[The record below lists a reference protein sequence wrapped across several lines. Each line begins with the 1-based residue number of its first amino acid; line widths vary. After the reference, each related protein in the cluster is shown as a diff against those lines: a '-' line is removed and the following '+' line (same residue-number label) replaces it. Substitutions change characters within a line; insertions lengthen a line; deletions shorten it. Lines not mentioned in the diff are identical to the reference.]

1 MSCCSLKVETLMRIR
16 LHSVFLLLYAVVAM
30 AEGPGSARTI
40 KVTVQDSSGAVIPGA
55 QVVVADP
62 GGKTLVRGVTDN
74 VGTFSFTG
82 VPAGAYLIDATRDGF
97 RETRQ
102 SIEGNSI
109 RIVMPIATVNEN
121 VTVVGSDMS
130 TQISTDISQN
140 QSGNTVDSNALD
152 RLPVFDQDYIT
163 TMSRFL
169 DADSTGTNGTTLVVN
184 GVEANGPG
192 VTASAIQ
199 SVKINQNPYTALY
212 SRPGR
217 ARIEITT
224 KGGTPELHG
233 SGNFLYRNSLFDD
246 TNAFAVMKPSEQR
259 TYYEGSLTGP
269 LNRNKKTTF
278 LLALDDDNNNQEG
291 IVVAAGP
298 NGAINENIPNPTRH
312 YFLSGRVF
320 HDYGQGNQVWIGYS
334 YEHRTVSNQGVG
346 GNVLP
351 EAGTD
356 TMMLEHEVNVGNT
369 VILTPHLANMLHFL
383 VGHNDN
389 RVQSLNPNPSIV
401 VSGAFTGG
409 GAQANR
415 FRTESHFDGQDIVTY
430 TSSKHEI
437 KFGIDVPDI
446 SRRGFD
452 DFTNQAGTYSFANLA
467 DYTASQPFSYLLQ
480 SGQGHVAFL
489 ERTVAGIFEDNIR
502 LKSNLSIAIGVRYY
516 WQNYFHDIAH
526 NFAPR
531 FSFAW
536 APSAKSKT
544 VVRGGGGFFFDR
556 TGPSPISDLLHF
568 NGVLLKRYII
578 DNPSYPIYPAQLAGF
593 PTSVVKLD
601 PRQRIPYTIQYGI
614 GIERQL
620 NASSSVYANY
630 VGARGIDLFRSIDA
644 NAPLPPNYAVRPNP
658 NLGQERLIQS
668 EGYLKSNALEIG
680 FRGRPAKWFTGQAR
694 YNFGE
699 TDNNTSGITY
709 FPANSYAPNA
719 DWGRSGNDL
728 RHKFDMLGTFE
739 AGKWFNF
746 GTALSVYSGLPVNV
760 TTGSDNYN
768 DGMSNAR
775 PVGLSRNSLDGPG
788 YVDIDL
794 NLARDFPLTKQGDKG
809 PTAVVS
815 LNSFNVMNHANNV
828 TYIGVVGSPFFGH
841 AVAAQPPRR
850 MQLDIEFRF

>member
-1 MSCCSLKVETLMRIR
+1 MHFR
-16 LHSVFLLLYAVVAM
+16 LHFVFLFSCAVVAL
-30 AEGPGSARTI
+30 AEGPSSARPI
-40 KVTVQDSSGAVIPGA
+40 KVTIEDPSGAVIPGA
-55 QVVVADP
+55 HVVINDSR
-62 GGKTLVRGVTDN
+62 GTTLAQGVTDGL
-74 VGTFSFTG
+74 GTFSF
-82 VPAGAYLIDATRDGF
+82 AGTPTQTYFIDTTRDGF
-97 RETRQ
+97 RETKQ
-102 SIEGNSI
+102 SSKGGSI
-109 RIVMPIATVNEN
+109 RIVMDIASVSEN
-121 VTVVGSDMS
+121 VTVSGSDTS
-130 TQISTDISQN
+130 TQISTEISQN

-169 DADSTGTNGTTLVVN
+169 DADSTGTNGTALVVN

-217 ARIEITT
+217 ARIEIIT
-224 KGGTPELHG
+224 KGGTPQFHG
-233 SGNFLYRNSLFDD
+233 SGNFLYRDSLFDA
-246 TNAFAVMKPSEQR
+246 TNAFAIVKPTEQR
-259 TYYEGSLTGP
+259 TYYEGSVTGP
-269 LNRNKKTTF
+269 LSRDKKTTF
-278 LLALDDDNNNQEG
+278 LLALNDDRNNQEG
-291 IVVAAGP
+291 VVVAAGP
-298 NGAINENIPNPTRH
+298 NGPINENVPNPTRH
-312 YFLSGRVF
+312 YFVSARAF
-320 HDYGQGNQVWIGYS
+320 HDYGQGKQVWIGYS
-334 YEHRTVSNQGVG
+334 YEQRTVSNQGVG

-356 TMMLEHEVNVGNT
+356 TMFLEHEVNIGYNT
-369 VILTPHLANMLHFL
+369 ILSLHLANMLHFL

-389 RVQSLNPNPSIV
+389 RTSSLNPNPSIV

-409 GAQANR
+409 GAQADR

-430 TSSKHEI
+430 TSGKHEI

-452 DFTNQAGTYSFANLA
+452 DLTNQAGTYSFANLA
-467 DYTASQPFSYLLQ
+467 DYTASQPFSYLAQ

-489 ERTVAGIFEDNIR
+489 EKTVAGIFEDNIR
-502 LKSNLSIAIGVRYY
+502 LKSNLSVAIGARYY

-526 NFAPR
+526 NLAPR

-536 APSAKSKT
+536 APSTKGKT
-544 VVRGGGGFFFDR
+544 VVRGGGGVFFDR

-568 NGVLLKRYII
+568 NGVLLRKYIV
-578 DNPSYPIYPAQLAGF
+578 DNPSYPIAPAQLAGV
-593 PTSVVKLD
+593 PTGVVELD

-620 NASSSVYANY
+620 NAGASIYATY
-630 VGARGIDLFRSIDA
+630 LGSRGIDLFRSIDA
-644 NAPLPPNYAVRPNP
+644 NAPPPPNYAARPNP
-658 NLGQERLIQS
+658 NLGQERLMQS

-709 FPANSYAPNA
+709 FPANSYVPNA
-719 DWGRSGNDL
+719 DWGRSDNDI
-728 RHKFDMLGTFE
+728 RHKFDLLGTFE
-739 AGKWFNF
+739 AGRLFNF
-746 GTALSVYSGLPVNV
+746 GTALSLYSGLPVNI
-760 TTGSDNYN
+760 TTGTDDYN
-768 DGMSNAR
+768 DGLSNTR
-775 PVGLSRNSLDGPG
+775 PAGVLRNSLDGPE
-788 YVDIDL
+788 YVDLDL
-794 NLARDFPLTKQGDKG
+794 NLAHDFPLTKQGDKG
-809 PTAVVS
+809 PTATLSV
-815 LNSFNVMNHANNV
+815 NSFNVLNHVNDM

-841 AVAAQPPRR
+841 AVAAQSPRR

>member
-1 MSCCSLKVETLMRIR
+1 MRIR
-16 LHSVFLLLYAVVAM
+16 LHFVFLLLCAAVAL
-30 AEGPGSARTI
+30 AEGPGSERAI
-40 KVTVQDSSGAVIPGA
+40 KVTIEDPSGAVIPGA
-55 QVVVADP
+55 IVVVSNP
-62 GGKTLVRGVTDN
+62 HGTTLAQGVTDGLG
-74 VGTFSFTG
+74 VFSFPGIPTLTY
-82 VPAGAYLIDATRDGF
+82 VINATREGF

-102 SIEGNSI
+102 SIKGKSN
-109 RIVMPIATVNEN
+109 RIVMAIAGVSEN
-121 VTVVGSDMS
+121 VTVVSSDTS
-130 TQISTDISQN
+130 AQISTDISQN

-212 SRPGR
+212 SSPGR
-217 ARIEITT
+217 ARIEIIT
-224 KGGTPELHG
+224 KGGTPQFHG
-233 SGNFLYRNSLFDD
+233 SGNFLYRDSLFDAA
-246 TNAFAVMKPSEQR
+246 NAFAIVKPAEQR
-259 TYYEGSLTGP
+259 TYYEGSVTGP
-269 LNRNKKTTF
+269 LSRDKKTTF
-278 LLALDDDNNNQEG
+278 LLALDEDRNNQEG

-298 NGAINENIPNPTRH
+298 NGPINENIPNPTRH
-312 YFLSGRVF
+312 YFVSARAF
-320 HDYGQGNQVWIGYS
+320 HDYGQGKQVWIGYS

-351 EAGTD
+351 EAGID
-356 TMMLEHEVNVGNT
+356 TMFLEHEINVGYNT
-369 VILTPHLANMLHFL
+369 LLSPHLVNMLHFL

-389 RVQSLNPNPSIV
+389 RTTSLNPNTSIM

-409 GAQANR
+409 GAQANF

-430 TSSKHEI
+430 TSGKHEI

-452 DFTNQAGTYSFANLA
+452 DFRNQAGTYSFADLA
-467 DYTASQPFSYLLQ
+467 EYTASLPFSYVVQ
-480 SGQGHVAFL
+480 SGQAHVAFL
-489 ERTVAGIFEDNIR
+489 EKTVAGIFEDNIR
-502 LKSNLSIAIGVRYY
+502 LKSNLSIAIGARYY

-526 NFAPR
+526 DFAPR

-568 NGVLLKRYII
+568 NGVLLRKYIV
-578 DNPSYPIYPAQLAGF
+578 DNPGYPITPAQLAGV
-593 PTSVVKLD
+593 PTGDVELD

-620 NASSSVYANY
+620 NAGTSVYANY
-630 VGARGIDLFRSIDA
+630 LGSRGIDLFRSIDA
-644 NAPLPPNYAVRPNP
+644 NAPPPPNYAARTNP

-680 FRGRPAKWFTGQAR
+680 FRGRPTRWFAGQAR
-694 YNFGE
+694 YNFGKTE
-699 TDNNTSGITY
+699 NNTSGITY

-719 DWGRSGNDL
+719 DWGRSDNDI

-739 AGKWFNF
+739 AGKWFNL
-746 GTALSVYSGLPVNV
+746 GTALSLYSGLPVNV

-775 PVGLSRNSLDGPG
+775 PTGVARNSLDGPG
-788 YVDIDL
+788 YADLDL
-794 NLARDFPLTKQGDKG
+794 NLARDFPLTRQGNKG
-809 PTAVVS
+809 PTATLSV
-815 LNSFNVMNHANNV
+815 NSFNVLNHVNDI

-841 AVAAQPPRR
+841 AVAAQPPRQ

>member
-1 MSCCSLKVETLMRIR
+1 MRRRLYFVSLVIFTTLAAAQSQVSERRIR
-16 LHSVFLLLYAVVAM
+16 
-30 AEGPGSARTI
+30 
-40 KVTVQDSSGAVIPGA
+40 VTVQDTSGALIPGA
-55 QVVVADP
+55 EVVVADTD
-62 GGKTLVRGVTDN
+62 GKKLASGVTDE

-82 VPAGAYLIDATRDGF
+82 TPTHIYLIEATRDGF
-97 RETRQ
+97 RETKQ
-102 SIEGNSI
+102 PVKGASI
-109 RIVMPIATVNEN
+109 RIVMPIATVSES
-121 VTVVGSDMS
+121 VTVTGSDTS
-130 TQISTDISQN
+130 AQISTDISQN

-169 DADSTGTNGTTLVVN
+169 DADSTGTNGATLVVN

-224 KGGTPELHG
+224 KGGTPQLHG
-233 SGNFLYRNSLFDD
+233 SGNFLYRDSLFDA
-246 TNAFAVMKPSEQR
+246 TNAFAVQRPSEQR

-269 LNRNKKTTF
+269 LSRNKKTTF
-278 LLALDDDNNNQEG
+278 LMAFNDDHNNQEG

-298 NGAINENIPNPTRH
+298 NGAINVNVPNPTRH
-312 YFLSGRVF
+312 YFVSGRAF
-320 HDYGQGNQVWIGYS
+320 HDYSQGNQFWIGYS
-334 YEHRTVSNQGVG
+334 YEQRTVSNMGVG

-356 TMMLEHEVNVGNT
+356 TVFLEHEVNVGNT
-369 VILTPHLANMLHFL
+369 VVLSPHLVNMLHFL

-389 RVQSLNPNPSIV
+389 RVESLNSDPSIV

-409 GAQANR
+409 GAQADR

-430 TSSKHEI
+430 TSGKHEI

-452 DFTNQAGTYSFANLA
+452 DFSNQAGTYSFANLV
-467 DYTASQPFSYLLQ
+467 DYTLSQPFSYLVQ
-480 SGQGHVAFL
+480 SGHGHVAFL

-502 LKSNLSIAIGVRYY
+502 PKSNLSIAIGARYY

-556 TGPSPISDLLHF
+556 TGPSPIADLLHF
-568 NGVLLKRYII
+568 NGVLLRRYIV
-578 DNPSYPIYPAQLAGF
+578 DSPSYPVAPAQLTGV
-593 PTSVVKLD
+593 PTGVVELD
-601 PRQRIPYTIQYGI
+601 PRQRIPYTIQYGV
-614 GIERQL
+614 GVERQI
-620 NASSSVYANY
+620 NAGSSVFANY
-630 VGARGIDLFRSIDA
+630 VGARGIDMFRSIDA
-644 NAPLPPNYAVRPNP
+644 NAPPPPNYSFRPNA

-668 EGYLKSNALEIG
+668 EGYLKSNALEVG
-680 FRGRPAKWFTGQAR
+680 FRGRPVKWFTGQAR
-694 YNFGE
+694 YNFGNTE
-699 TDNNTSGITY
+699 NNTSGITY

-719 DWGRSGNDL
+719 DWGRSDNDL

-739 AGKWFNF
+739 AGKWFTF
-746 GTALSVYSGLPVNV
+746 GTALSLYSGLPVNI
-760 TTGSDNYN
+760 TTGRDNYN

-775 PVGLSRNSLDGPG
+775 PTGVLRNSLDGPG
-788 YVDIDL
+788 YVDLDF
-794 NLARDFPLTKQGDKG
+794 NLAHDFPLTKAGDRG
-809 PTAVVS
+809 PTATLSV
-815 LNSFNVMNHANNV
+815 NSFNVLNDVNDV
-828 TYIGVVGSPFFGH
+828 TYIGVIGSPFFGR

-850 MQLDIEFRF
+850 MQLDVEVRF

>member
-1 MSCCSLKVETLMRIR
+1 MRSR
-16 LHSVFLLLYAVVAM
+16 LHFVLLFISAIVAT
-30 AEGPGSARTI
+30 AQGPGAVRTI
-40 KVTVQDSSGAVIPGA
+40 KITVQDPSGAVIPRA
-55 QVVVADP
+55 QLVVTEAD
-62 GGKTLVRGVTDN
+62 GKKLASGVTDD
-74 VGTFSFTG
+74 VGTFSFAGT
-82 VPAGAYLIDATRDGF
+82 PAHTYLIDATREGF
-97 RETRQ
+97 RETKQ
-102 SIEGNSI
+102 PIKGASI
-109 RIVMPIATVNEN
+109 RIVMPIATVSEN
-121 VTVVGSDMS
+121 VTVTGSDTS
-130 TQISTDISQN
+130 AQISTDISQN
-140 QSGNTVDSNALD
+140 QNGNSVDSNALD

-224 KGGTPELHG
+224 KGGTPQLHG
-233 SGNFLYRNSLFDD
+233 SGNFLYRDSLFDA
-246 TNAFAVMKPSEQR
+246 TNAFAILKPSEQR

-269 LNRNKKTTF
+269 LSSNKKTTF
-278 LLALDDDNNNQEG
+278 LIALNDDHNNQQG

-298 NGAINENIPNPTRH
+298 NGSINANVPNPTRH
-312 YFLSGRVF
+312 YFVSGRAF

-334 YEHRTVSNQGVG
+334 YEQRAVSNMGVG

-356 TMMLEHEVNVGNT
+356 TMFLEHEVNVGNT
-369 VILTPHLANMLHFL
+369 VVLSPHLANMLHFL

-389 RVQSLNPNPSIV
+389 RVQSLNSNPSIL

-409 GAQANR
+409 GAQSDR

-430 TSSKHEI
+430 TSGKHEI

-467 DYTASQPFSYLLQ
+467 DYTASQPFVYLVQ

-489 ERTVAGIFEDNIR
+489 EKTVAGIFEDNIR
-502 LKSNLSIAIGVRYY
+502 PKSNLSIAIGARYY

-556 TGPSPISDLLHF
+556 TGPSPIADLLHF
-568 NGVLLKRYII
+568 NGVLLRRYIV
-578 DNPSYPIYPAQLAGF
+578 DNPSYPIASAQLAGV
-593 PTSVVKLD
+593 PTGVVELD
-601 PRQRIPYTIQYGI
+601 PRQRIPYTIQYGV
-614 GIERQL
+614 GIERQI
-620 NASSSVYANY
+620 NAGSSVFANY

-644 NAPLPPNYAVRPNP
+644 NAPPPPNYSARPNR

-668 EGYLKSNALEIG
+668 EGYLKSNALEVG
-680 FRGRPAKWFTGQAR
+680 FRGRPVKWFTGQAR
-694 YNFGE
+694 YNFGKTE
-699 TDNNTSGITY
+699 NNTSGITY
-709 FPANSYAPNA
+709 FPANSYVPNA
-719 DWGRSGNDL
+719 DWGRSDNDL
-728 RHKFDMLGTFE
+728 RHKFDLLGTFE
-739 AGKWFNF
+739 AAKWFTF
-746 GTALSVYSGLPVNV
+746 GTALSLYSGLPVNI

-775 PVGLSRNSLDGPG
+775 PTGVARNSLDGPG
-788 YVDIDL
+788 YVDLDFR
-794 NLARDFPLTKQGDKG
+794 LAHDFPLTKAGDKG
-809 PTAVVS
+809 PTATLSV
-815 LNSFNVMNHANNV
+815 NSFNVLNHVNDL
-828 TYIGVVGSPFFGH
+828 TYTGVIGSPFFRR

-850 MQLDIEFRF
+850 MQLDVEVRF